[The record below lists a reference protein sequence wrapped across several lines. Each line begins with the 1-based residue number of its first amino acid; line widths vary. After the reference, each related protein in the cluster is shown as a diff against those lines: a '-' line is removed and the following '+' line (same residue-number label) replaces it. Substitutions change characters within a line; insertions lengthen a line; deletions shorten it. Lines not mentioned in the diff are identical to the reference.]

1 MQTNQL
7 SSLPLIS
14 SLFLSLL
21 FRSCRSAVLKM
32 RKLIPCYLSAFT
44 TVRQLQGRLFA
55 AQTLS
60 DWQQAISDPE
70 RWGFDPHEPYP
81 LAALRRARL
90 KGGGQVRGSA
100 RQRVVLPQGWMDDS
114 AGDSFDE
121 AWLQQDGLE
130 ECAYEG

>member
-1 MQTNQL
+1 
-7 SSLPLIS
+7 
-14 SLFLSLL
+14 
-21 FRSCRSAVLKM
+21 M

-44 TVRQLQGRLFA
+44 TAKQLQGRLFA

-60 DWQQAISDPE
+60 DWQRAINDPE

-90 KGGGQVRGSA
+90 KGGGQIRGSA
-100 RQRVVLPQGWMDDS
+100 QQRVVLPQGWLDDT

-130 ECAYEG
+130 EIACEG